1 MRKRQLISSYVVVD
15 PESGEQIRGLE
26 RTIKFPETVS
36 FRKDFCKIH
45 HVVHRSM
52 KNVYIGKFI
61 KLTEHLEWDTNRLV
75 DQGVGRN
82 PIPLDQSDIS
92 LILGENIRSTNT
104 FMVEMQ
110 EISAIMRIEGAYYMN
125 PRFASHSKYIIT
137 EHIEEMINRD
147 PLILNSITVD
157 QRKKLKYFLNG

>member
-36 FRKDFCKIH
+36 FLNDFCKIH

-52 KNVYIGKFI
+52 KNVYIGKFV
-61 KLTEHLEWDTNRLV
+61 KLTEHLEWLTNRLV
-75 DQGVGRN
+75 NRGVGRK
-82 PIPLDQSDIS
+82 PIPLDQRDIS
-92 LILGENIRSTNT
+92 HILEENIRSTST
-104 FMVEMQ
+104 FMVNMQ

-147 PLILNSITVD
+147 PLILNAITD
-157 QRKKLKYFLNG
+157 EQRKKLKYFL

>member
-1 MRKRQLISSYVVVD
+1 MRKRKLISSYVVAD
-15 PESGEQIRGLE
+15 PETAEQISSLE
-26 RTIKFPETVS
+26 RPIQFPETVS

-61 KLTEHLEWDTNRLV
+61 KLTEHLEWVTNRLV

-125 PRFASHSKYIIT
+125 PRFASRSPYIIT

-147 PLILNSITVD
+147 PLILNAVTD
-157 QRKKLKYFLNG
+157 EQRKKLKYFL

>member
-36 FRKDFCKIH
+36 FRKGFCKIH
-45 HVVHRSM
+45 HVVHWSM

-75 DQGVGRN
+75 DKGVGRN
-82 PIPLDQSDIS
+82 PTPLDQRDIS
-92 LILGENIRSTNT
+92 HILEENIRSTST
-104 FMVEMQ
+104 FMVNMQ

-125 PRFASHSKYIIT
+125 PRFASRSPYIIT

-147 PLILNSITVD
+147 PLILNTVTVD

>member
-1 MRKRQLISSYVVVD
+1 MRKRQLISSYVVAD
-15 PESGEQIRGLE
+15 PETGEQIRGLE
-26 RTIKFPETVS
+26 RAIKFPENVS
-36 FRKDFCKIH
+36 FLKDWCKIH

-52 KNVYIGKFI
+52 KDVYIGKFV

-82 PIPLDQSDIS
+82 PTPLNQSDIS
-92 LILGENIRSTNT
+92 HILEENIRSTNT
-104 FMVEMQ
+104 FMVNMQ
-110 EISAIMRIEGAYYMN
+110 EILAIMKIEGAYYMN

-147 PLILNSITVD
+147 PLILNAVTD
-157 QRKKLKYFLNG
+157 EQRKKLKYFLNG

>member
-1 MRKRQLISSYVVVD
+1 MRNRQLISSYVVVD

-110 EISAIMRIEGAYYMN
+110 KISAIMKIEGAYYMN

-147 PLILNSITVD
+147 PLILNAVAD
-157 QRKKLKYFLNG
+157 EQRKKLKYFL

>member
-1 MRKRQLISSYVVVD
+1 VRKRKLISSYVVVD

-36 FRKDFCKIH
+36 FRKDFRKIY

-52 KNVYIGKFI
+52 KDVYIAKFV
-61 KLTEHLEWDTNRLV
+61 KLTEHLEWVTNRLV
-75 DQGVGRN
+75 DQGVGRK
-82 PIPLDQSDIS
+82 PIPLNQSDIS
-92 LILGENIRSTNT
+92 HILEENIRSTNT

-125 PRFASHSKYIIT
+125 PRFASRSRYITT

-147 PLILNSITVD
+147 PLILNAVSD
-157 QRKKLKYFLNG
+157 HQRKKLKYFL

>member
-1 MRKRQLISSYVVVD
+1 MRKRQLISSYVVAD
-15 PESGEQIRGLE
+15 LETGEKISSLE
-26 RTIKFPETVS
+26 RPIQFPETVS
-36 FRKDFCKIH
+36 FLKDFCKIH

-75 DQGVGRN
+75 DKGVGRN
-82 PIPLDQSDIS
+82 PTPLDQRDIS
-92 LILGENIRSTNT
+92 HILEENIRSTNT

-110 EISAIMRIEGAYYMN
+110 EISAIMRIEEAYYMN

-147 PLILNSITVD
+147 PLILNAVSD
-157 QRKKLKYFLNG
+157 HQRKKLKYFL